1 MKQRLPWQRVVNG
14 RGRISLP
21 LGGGYE
27 DQKALLLKEGVR
39 FKLGDSIDLDRHLW
53 LPRGSSRRT

>member
-1 MKQRLPWQRVVNG
+1 
-14 RGRISLP
+14 
-21 LGGGYE
+21 
-27 DQKALLLKEGVR
+27 VR